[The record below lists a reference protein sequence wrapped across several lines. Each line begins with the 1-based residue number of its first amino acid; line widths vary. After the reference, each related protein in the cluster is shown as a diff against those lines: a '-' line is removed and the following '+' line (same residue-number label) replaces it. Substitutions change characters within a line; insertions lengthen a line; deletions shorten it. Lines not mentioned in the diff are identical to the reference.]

1 MKTIFTL
8 LLLIIFTQTFG
19 QSKSANYDRSEILQQ
34 GEEQMMMSNY
44 EKAIFNFIKITQKEP
59 KNHDI
64 LDRIG
69 RCYYHLKEYE
79 KAKEYLK
86 LAILYSKNNA
96 SYHANIAAVY
106 QELNENE
113 KAYYYAMKALKM
125 KETSLTL
132 FNAAS
137 LANEVGK
144 PDESIKLLNN
154 CKLDKTK
161 ENDFNKVYAD
171 AYFLK
176 GNMEKSMLYYD
187 RFFFGFQRGNLDNL
201 YDFYSMKRYYFEKL
215 VNNYA
220 RNVKENNDN
229 KNYLPE
235 IDALYEELMQTEQK
249 DKTIDRSLPILSTI
263 VARDTLQRAFIKKM
277 LFKTPDLSERLT
289 EFYVNLYEFNNVIN
303 FYENEIKELG
313 TEEFLSVKDN
323 TYLTMAYLYLYSENL
338 DKKWESKI
346 MKIYEENSNEL
357 KYLNPVTEHVF
368 EIVKAIPETS
378 DFFFSMVEK
387 IQNPK
392 YRDNIKYELT
402 QEIKLIEKQKSGK

>member
-8 LLLIIFTQTFG
+8 LLLIIFTQVFG
-19 QSKSANYDRSEILQQ
+19 QNKTIGYDRSEIFQQ
-34 GEEQMMMSNY
+34 GKEEMMMSNY

-106 QELNENE
+106 QGLNENE

-201 YDFYSMKRYYFEKL
+201 YDFYSMKRYYYEKL
-215 VNNYA
+215 INNYA
-220 RNVKENNDN
+220 RNVKENNGN

-235 IDALYEELMQTEQK
+235 IDALYEELIQTEQK

-277 LFKTPDLSERLT
+277 LFKTPDLSERLA
-289 EFYVNLYEFNNVIN
+289 EFYVNLYEFDNIVKY
-303 FYENEIKELG
+303 YENEIKELG
-313 TEEFLSVKDN
+313 TEEFMTEKDYA
-323 TYLTMAYLYLYSENL
+323 YLTMAYLYLYSDNL
-338 DKKWESKI
+338 DKKWEPKI
-346 MKIYEENSNEL
+346 MKLYIENSNDI
-357 KYLNPVTEHVF
+357 KYLNPVTEHIF
-368 EIVKAIPETS
+368 EIVKAKPETS
-378 DFFFSMVEK
+378 DFFFSIVEK

-402 QEIKLIEKQKSGK
+402 QELKLIKKQKSGK

>member
-1 MKTIFTL
+1 
-8 LLLIIFTQTFG
+8 
-19 QSKSANYDRSEILQQ
+19 
-34 GEEQMMMSNY
+34 
-44 EKAIFNFIKITQKEP
+44 
-59 KNHDI
+59 
-64 LDRIG
+64 
-69 RCYYHLKEYE
+69 
-79 KAKEYLK
+79 
-86 LAILYSKNNA
+86 
-96 SYHANIAAVY
+96 
-106 QELNENE
+106 
-113 KAYYYAMKALKM
+113 
-125 KETSLTL
+125 
-132 FNAAS
+132 
-137 LANEVGK
+137 
-144 PDESIKLLNN
+144 
-154 CKLDKTK
+154 
-161 ENDFNKVYAD
+161 
-171 AYFLK
+171 
-176 GNMEKSMLYYD
+176 
-187 RFFFGFQRGNLDNL
+187 
-201 YDFYSMKRYYFEKL
+201 
-215 VNNYA
+215 
-220 RNVKENNDN
+220 
-229 KNYLPE
+229 
-235 IDALYEELMQTEQK
+235 MQTEQK